1 MELNQSNTAHVFL
14 QRLILAAVDVSLTIL
29 CNICLLIRPISD
41 FVGLINRHV
50 GALSKLGL
58 WSLSVIKQ
66 SHLAMVSTLS
76 EISSSSVIFFASVLI
91 SVTWYS
97 LAFLYIFCMFTSNFS
112 LYCSGLIL

>member
-1 MELNQSNTAHVFL
+1 MELNQSNTARVFL

-58 WSLSVIKQ
+58 CIIYIGALSK
-66 SHLAMVSTLS
+66 LG
-76 EISSSSVIFFASVLI
+76 
-91 SVTWYS
+91 
-97 LAFLYIFCMFTSNFS
+97 LYIIYIYIYYNNDDINNNN
-112 LYCSGLIL
+112 YK

>member
-1 MELNQSNTAHVFL
+1 MELNQSNTARVFL

-58 WSLSVIKQ
+58 WAYKRSE
-66 SHLAMVSTLS
+66 LASNCRHALKFTLQK
-76 EISSSSVIFFASVLI
+76 L
-91 SVTWYS
+91 
-97 LAFLYIFCMFTSNFS
+97 N
-112 LYCSGLIL
+112 